1 MTNRYEWQMLGG
13 GDYVVLDMDKVGN
26 HVVARSG
33 NASLIEG
40 ICDDLN
46 EGLRRQRR
54 EAWERIRK
62 EGPNYAET
70 N

>member
-1 MTNRYEWQMLGG
+1 MSDRYVWQMLGA
-13 GDYVVLDMDKVGN
+13 GDYVVLDVDKPGN

-33 NASLIEG
+33 NAGLIEG

-46 EGLRRQRR
+46 EGLRRQRC

-62 EGPNYAET
+62 EGPNYAQED
-70 N
+70 